1 VSRAARAQRQRPQV
15 PRRAQRG
22 VALLVAVL
30 LVALGTIIA
39 AAVAYENAMTAR
51 RGTATYAFDQSI
63 LIAQGAEALA
73 AYGVRQFVQ
82 RDAKH
87 FIYVG
92 QGWDKPYGPMEIVPG
107 VMLTAYLEDLQ
118 GRFNVN
124 SLVDSTGRP
133 NLTQVAVFKALLA
146 AVGLE
151 EKWAGLLVDW
161 IDVDAVPS
169 IPDGAEDS
177 TYLGQTPPYL
187 TANRYITSTSELMA
201 LPGFDRQHYNLIAPF
216 ITALPANT
224 KLNVCTASGMVLDA
238 YIGPGHQEYGGTE
251 ADTLTKNRANAGG
264 CFPALQDYAK
274 SFNATNGNSWQ
285 TPAPA
290 GGATPAARSGVAT
303 TTGTGAGATANPGAA
318 APTAQG
324 VVSLVGQS
332 SNFFRL
338 TSVITI
344 GSTEIN
350 LYSLLYMD
358 TTYAVRPVQ
367 RSFTPD

>member
-1 VSRAARAQRQRPQV
+1 MSAPLRARRRRGP
-15 PRRAQRG
+15 PRRQRG

-51 RGTATYAFDQSI
+51 RGAATYAFDQSV

-73 AYGVRQFVQ
+73 AYGVRQLVQ
-82 RDAKH
+82 QDAKH
-87 FIYVG
+87 YVYLG

-124 SLVDSTGRP
+124 NLVDATGRV
-133 NLTQVAVFKALLA
+133 NATQLATFKALLA

-151 EKWAGLLVDW
+151 EKWAGLLTDW
-161 IDVDAVPS
+161 IDADTVPG

-201 LPGFDRQHYNLIAPF
+201 LPGFDRAHYNLIAPY
-216 ITALPANT
+216 IVALPHGTRLNT
-224 KLNVCTASGMVLDA
+224 CTASGVVLDA
-238 YIGPGHQEYGGTE
+238 YIGAGHVEFGGTN
-251 ADTLTKNRANAGG
+251 ADTLTRNRANAGG
-264 CFPALQDYAK
+264 CFPTVQDYAK
-274 SFNATNGNSWQ
+274 SFTAGGNPWTTPAAPGATGTRTGIAQ
-285 TPAPA
+285 TPTGGLNA
-290 GGATPAARSGVAT
+290 GGA
-303 TTGTGAGATANPGAA
+303 AGNGPGA
-318 APTAQG
+318 PVAQG
-324 VVSLVGQS
+324 VQALVGQ
-332 SNFFRL
+332 NTNYFRL
-338 TSVITI
+338 TSDITI
-344 GSTEIN
+344 GSTEFN

-358 TTYAVRPVQ
+358 TGYAVRPIQ

>member
-1 VSRAARAQRQRPQV
+1 VSGRRRQPPQARH
-15 PRRAQRG
+15 AQRG

-73 AYGVRQFVQ
+73 AYGLQQLVQ
-82 RDAKH
+82 QDAKH
-87 FIYVG
+87 FVYVG

-107 VMLTAYLEDLQ
+107 VMLTAYLEDMA

-124 SLVDSTGRP
+124 SLVDTTGRP
-133 NLTQVAVFKALLA
+133 NLTQIAVFKDLLA

-169 IPDGAEDS
+169 VPDGAEDS

-187 TANRYITSTSELMA
+187 TANRFITSTTELMA
-201 LPGFDRQHYNLIAPF
+201 LPGFDRQHYDLIAPY
-216 ITALPANT
+216 IAALPPGT
-224 KLNVCTASGMVLDA
+224 RLNICTAPGTVLDA

-251 ADTLTKNRANAGG
+251 SDALAKNRASAAA

-274 SFNATNGNSWQ
+274 SFNASNGNSW
-285 TPAPA
+285 TAPK
-290 GGATPAARSGVAT
+290 AAN
-303 TTGTGAGATANPGAA
+303 GTGSGIAQPNAPVIPGAQGNGA
-318 APTAQG
+318 ATSTAQG
-324 VVSLVGQS
+324 VVSLVGQTS
-332 SNFFRL
+332 SYFRL

-350 LYSLLYMD
+350 LYSQLYVD
-358 TTYAVRPVQ
+358 TTFRARAYQ

>member
-1 VSRAARAQRQRPQV
+1 MSRRARLQRPRP
-15 PRRAQRG
+15 PRHGQRG

-51 RGTATYAFDQSI
+51 RGTATFALDQSI

-73 AYGVRQFVQ
+73 AYGVRRVVTS
-82 RDAKH
+82 DAKK
-87 FIYVG
+87 YVYAG
-92 QGWDKPYGPMEIVPG
+92 QGWDKPYGPLEIVPG
-107 VMLTAYLEDLQ
+107 VMLTAYLEDMQ
-118 GRFNVN
+118 GRFNLN
-124 SLVDSTGRP
+124 SLVDTTGRP

-151 EKWAGLLVDW
+151 EKWAGLLIDW
-161 IDVDAVPS
+161 IDIDAVPS
-169 IPDGAEDS
+169 VPDGAEDS

-187 TANRYITSTSELMA
+187 TANRYITSTTELMA
-201 LPGFDRQHYNLIAPF
+201 LPGFDRQHYSLIAPY
-216 ITALPANT
+216 IAALPQGT
-224 KLNVCTASGMVLDA
+224 KLNVCTASGVVLDA
-238 YIGPGHQEYGGTE
+238 YVGLGHQEFGGTE
-251 ADTLTKNRANAGG
+251 SGNLTKNRANAGG

-274 SFNATNGNSWQ
+274 SFNTGNGNSWQ
-285 TPAPA
+285 AP
-290 GGATPAARSGVAT
+290 GPAAGTPPTPRSGVANT
-303 TTGTGAGATANPGAA
+303 PNPGVPGAGP
-318 APTAQG
+318 PTAQG

-332 SNFFRL
+332 SNYFRL
-338 TSVITI
+338 SSVVTI

-358 TTYAVRPVQ
+358 PTYMLRPIQ

>member
-1 VSRAARAQRQRPQV
+1 VKASVRAQAQRPRA
-15 PRRAQRG
+15 RRHAQRG

-73 AYGVRQFVQ
+73 AYGVRQLVTADAHKFV
-82 RDAKH
+82 
-87 FIYVG
+87 YVG

-107 VMLTAYLEDLQ
+107 VMLTAYLEDMQ

-124 SLVDSTGRP
+124 WLVDPTGRP

-146 AVGLE
+146 SVGLE

-161 IDVDAVPS
+161 IDADAVPS

-187 TANRYITSTSELMA
+187 TANRYITSTTELMA
-201 LPGFDRQHYNLIAPF
+201 LPGFDRQHYNLIAPY
-216 ITALPANT
+216 IAALPQSA
-224 KLNVCTASGMVLDA
+224 KLNVCTALGTVLDA
-238 YIGPGHQEYGGTE
+238 YIGPGHQEFGGAE
-251 ADTLTKNRANAGG
+251 SDNLAKNRANAGG
-264 CFPALQDYAK
+264 CFPTPQDYAK
-274 SFNATNGNSWQ
+274 SFTAGNGNSW
-285 TPAPA
+285 
-290 GGATPAARSGVAT
+290 TPAAA
-303 TTGTGAGATANPGAA
+303 GTGAGAAVRTGIAPNAATVAPGAA
-318 APTAQG
+318 GTPAAAAPG
-324 VVSLVGQS
+324 VQSLVGET
-332 SNFFRL
+332 SNYFRL

-358 TTYAVRPVQ
+358 TTYMVRPIQ

>member
-1 VSRAARAQRQRPQV
+1 MNPQRTRVQRRAPAP
-15 PRRAQRG
+15 RAQRG

-63 LIAQGAEALA
+63 LIGQGAEALA
-73 AYGVRQFVQ
+73 AYGVRQLVQ
-82 RDAKH
+82 KDAKNYV
-87 FIYVG
+87 YVG
-92 QGWDKPYGPMEIVPG
+92 QGWDKPYGPLEIVPG
-107 VMLTAYLEDLQ
+107 VMLTAYLEDMQ
-118 GRFNVN
+118 GRFNLN
-124 SLVDSTGRP
+124 SLVDTTGRP

-161 IDVDAVPS
+161 IDEDAVPG

-187 TANRYITSTSELMA
+187 TANRYITSTTELMG
-201 LPGFDRQHYNLIAPF
+201 LPGFDRQHYNLIAPYVA
-216 ITALPANT
+216 ALPQGV
-224 KLNVCTASGMVLDA
+224 KLNVCTASGTVLDA

-251 ADTLTKNRANAGG
+251 SENLTKNRANAGG

-285 TPAPA
+285 APSAGPGGTPA
-290 GGATPAARSGVAT
+290 GRSGIAQGT
-303 TTGTGAGATANPGAA
+303 AGTGIGGGTGAG
-318 APTAQG
+318 TAQG
-324 VVSLVGQS
+324 VVTLVSQS
-332 SNFFRL
+332 SRYFRL
-338 TSVITI
+338 TSVVTI

-358 TTYAVRPVQ
+358 TTFMVRPIQ

>member
-1 VSRAARAQRQRPQV
+1 MSRPARAQARRHPRLRHRQH
-15 PRRAQRG
+15 G

-51 RGTATYAFDQSI
+51 RGTATYALDQSI
-63 LIAQGAEALA
+63 LIAQGAEGLA
-73 AYGVRQFVQ
+73 AYGVRQLVQ
-82 RDAKH
+82 NDAKH
-87 FIYVG
+87 FVYAG

-107 VMLTAYLEDLQ
+107 VMLTAYLEDMQ
-118 GRFNVN
+118 GRFNLN
-124 SLVDSTGRP
+124 SLVDTTGRP

-151 EKWAGLLVDW
+151 DKWAGLLIDW

-187 TANRYITSTSELMA
+187 TANRYITSTTELMA
-201 LPGFDRQHYNLIAPF
+201 LPGFDRQHYNLIAPYV
-216 ITALPANT
+216 TALPQTT

-238 YIGPGHQEYGGTE
+238 YIGPGHQEYGGGE
-251 ADTLTKNRANAGG
+251 SDNLTKNRANAAG

-285 TPAPA
+285 TPSAAPGTTPAVSGGIAPA
-290 GGATPAARSGVAT
+290 FS
-303 TTGTGAGATANPGAA
+303 TGTGPTAGAG
-318 APTAQG
+318 TAQG
-324 VVSLVGQS
+324 VVRLVGQT

-344 GSTEIN
+344 GSTEFN

-358 TTYAVRPVQ
+358 TTYALRPIQ

>member
-1 VSRAARAQRQRPQV
+1 MSRRARLQRP
-15 PRRAQRG
+15 RRHAQRG

-73 AYGVRQFVQ
+73 AYGVRQLVSQ
-82 RDAKH
+82 DSKH
-87 FIYVG
+87 YVYVG

-107 VMLTAYLEDLQ
+107 VMLTAYLEDMQ

-124 SLVDSTGRP
+124 SLVDTTGRP

-161 IDVDAVPS
+161 IDQDAVPS

-177 TYLGQTPPYL
+177 TYLGQSPPYL
-187 TANRYITSTSELMA
+187 TANRYITSTTELMA

-216 ITALPANT
+216 ITALPQGTRVNI
-224 KLNVCTASGMVLDA
+224 CTAPGTVLDA
-238 YIGPGHQEYGGTE
+238 YIGAGHQEYGGS
-251 ADTLTKNRANAGG
+251 ASDNLTKNRANAGG
-264 CFPALQDYAK
+264 CFPNLQDYAK
-274 SFNATNGNSWQ
+274 SFNASSGNSWQ
-285 TPAPA
+285 APGAAPGTAPA
-290 GGATPAARSGVAT
+290 VRSGIAPQS
-303 TTGTGAGATANPGAA
+303 GNNAAGGVPGAA

-324 VVSLVGQS
+324 VVSLVSQTS
-332 SNFFRL
+332 TYFRL
-338 TSVITI
+338 TSVVTI

-350 LYSLLYMD
+350 LYSLLFMD
-358 TTYAVRPVQ
+358 PTSNALRPIQ

>member
-1 VSRAARAQRQRPQV
+1 
-15 PRRAQRG
+15 
-22 VALLVAVL
+22 VA
-30 LVALGTIIA
+30 T
-39 AAVAYENAMTAR
+39 
-51 RGTATYAFDQSI
+51 
-63 LIAQGAEALA
+63 
-73 AYGVRQFVQ
+73 
-82 RDAKH
+82 
-87 FIYVG
+87 
-92 QGWDKPYGPMEIVPG
+92 
-107 VMLTAYLEDLQ
+107 
-118 GRFNVN
+118 
-124 SLVDSTGRP
+124 
-133 NLTQVAVFKALLA
+133 FKALLA

-187 TANRYITSTSELMA
+187 TANRYITSTTELMA
-201 LPGFDRQHYNLIAPF
+201 LPGFDRKHYDLIAPF
-216 ITALPANT
+216 IAALPAST
-224 KLNVCTASGMVLDA
+224 KLNVCTAPGMVLDA
-238 YIGPGHQEYGGTE
+238 YIGPGHQEYGGAE
-251 ADTLTKNRANAGG
+251 ADTLTKNRTSAGG

-290 GGATPAARSGVAT
+290 PGAAPAPRTGIAQG
-303 TTGTGAGATANPGAA
+303 TTGPAPGAA

-358 TTYAVRPVQ
+358 TTYAVRPIQ

>member
-1 VSRAARAQRQRPQV
+1 VSRRTRTQAQR
-15 PRRAQRG
+15 PRMLPHAQRG

-73 AYGVRQFVQ
+73 AYGVQQLVQ
-82 RDAKH
+82 KDAKH
-87 FIYVG
+87 YIYAG
-92 QGWDKPYGPMEIVPG
+92 QGWDKPYGPLEIVPG

-118 GRFNVN
+118 GRFNLN

-133 NLTQVAVFKALLA
+133 NLTQVAAFKALLA

-161 IDVDAVPS
+161 IDTDAVPS

-201 LPGFDRQHYNLIAPF
+201 LPGFDRQHYDLIAPYVA
-216 ITALPANT
+216 ALPQGV
-224 KLNVCTASGMVLDA
+224 KLNLCTAPGVVLDA
-238 YIGPGHQEYGGTE
+238 YVGPGHQEYGGSE
-251 ADTLTKNRANAGG
+251 SDNLTKNRTNAGA
-264 CFPALQDYAK
+264 CFPTPQDYAK
-274 SFNATNGNSWQ
+274 SFNAANGNSWQ
-285 TPAPA
+285 APSAAPGTTP
-290 GGATPAARSGVAT
+290 GVRT
-303 TTGTGAGATANPGAA
+303 GIQNGTGTGTGTGSGA
-318 APTAQG
+318 AQG
-324 VVSLVGQS
+324 VVSLVGQT
-332 SNFFRL
+332 SNYFRL

-344 GSTEIN
+344 GSTEFN

-358 TTYAVRPVQ
+358 TTYAVRPIQ

>member
-1 VSRAARAQRQRPQV
+1 VSRALRALRQRP
-15 PRRAQRG
+15 RSTRHAQRG
-22 VALLVAVL
+22 IALLVAVL

-51 RGTATYAFDQSI
+51 RGTATYAFDQSL

-73 AYGVRQFVQ
+73 AYGVRQLVQ
-82 RDAKH
+82 KDAKR
-87 FIYVG
+87 YVYIG
-92 QGWDKPYGPMEIVPG
+92 QGWDKPYGPNEIVPG

-118 GRFNVN
+118 GRFNLN
-124 SLVDSTGRP
+124 SLVDTTGRP

-151 EKWAGLLVDW
+151 EKWAGLMVDW
-161 IDVDAVPS
+161 IDQDTVPS
-169 IPDGAEDS
+169 VPDGAEDS

-187 TANRYITSTSELMA
+187 AANRYITSTTELMA

-216 ITALPANT
+216 VAALPHGT
-224 KLNVCTASGMVLDA
+224 RLNICTAPGTVLDA
-238 YIGPGHQEYGGTE
+238 YIGPGHQEYGGAE
-251 ADTLTKNRANAGG
+251 SDNLTKNRASAGG
-264 CFPALQDYAK
+264 CFPALQDYQK
-274 SFNATNGNSWQ
+274 SFNAPNGNSWQ
-285 TPAPA
+285 TPSPGGGTAPA
-290 GGATPAARSGVAT
+290 VRSGIAP
-303 TTGTGAGATANPGAA
+303 TTGTGPAGGTGA
-318 APTAQG
+318 PLAQG
-324 VVSLVGQS
+324 VVTLVGQS
-332 SNFFRL
+332 SNYFRL

-358 TTYAVRPVQ
+358 PTSYALRPIQ